1 MDSDGYRLNENLDY
15 IIKDA
20 TKAGYKVGWLSGVL
34 NAVHNLKMQKL
45 LINEEAADEIALLL
59 LDKLPPDLLEK
70 N

>member
-1 MDSDGYRLNENLDY
+1 MDSDGYRLDQNLDY

-34 NAVHNLKMQKL
+34 NTIHNLKMQKL
-45 LINEEAADEIALLL
+45 LVNEKEADMLALLL
-59 LDKLPPDLLEK
+59 LDDLPPDLLDK